1 MRVGPIDLE
10 LVAAAIGRM
19 SQEDLSILADYLVM
33 AHEGRALKLATFI
46 DFAHQDKCIL
56 AEEEVIFE

>member
-19 SQEDLSILADYLVM
+19 SQQDLSDLADYLVAM
-33 AHEGRALKLATFI
+33 HEGRALKLSTFI
-46 DFAHQDKCIL
+46 DFAHQDKNLL
-56 AEEEVIFE
+56 AAEQDYV